1 MRHSS
6 GTASPKDN
14 IFKKATI
21 HKPEKTSQKSGQSSK
36 ETVHGRYSLE
46 TLKRKREPVAA
57 GRTGSSLKPAD
68 LAKYKDHWVRENT
81 GQENSSGRE
90 NVALYSEQFRI
101 KSLPFAYKEFERSYS
116 RLKKYLDRLSLAGE
130 RASFSR
136 QSNPGPLKAHDESK
150 TVSNIYGKEDQ
161 GQDKGISSSQRTKIK
176 DSPTS
181 IQALTNQSKLTFQDS
196 SVEELAKE
204 FKSLEEKLIF
214 CLKRM
219 NLSHCERLALEPL
232 ENIKKAVE
240 VHNEVE
246 REESHTMFVA
256 LNNENH
262 RLSQKISHLEKELEK
277 EGLSHSETLQNFE
290 EKIGQ
295 LNEKISNLHQI
306 IIEKDKIIT
315 ACNDKLKLNNL
326 EQISQ
331 GEAPVS
337 ARQGSNNSK
346 SIFEDFDI
354 VIKSLLSDIKAKED
368 YLEELRENREVTF
381 KETITSE
388 VNHVHHVNTHLK
400 SQANMGQEELTDDA
414 NTLKSELRL
423 LVTKHSRDA
432 REMQEKFDRELSFLK
447 TKHLEEKEILEIKVR
462 ALEQELR
469 EKKPYLTV
477 SPSSAIDDLQ
487 RKYEATVTELN
498 QLKELISK
506 IQRSNS
512 KSNGSGE
519 SENQK
524 ANPNS
529 KRSQLDASNGI
540 PPAVL
545 AESKCIFESLSEESP
560 SVKRAISEAL
570 RAREQAIKVREDE
583 LKNKEEDVQYKLEQ
597 TEKWAKNAEILINQK
612 IQEINEARDDLDQ
625 KARDLINREK
635 KLFEREVAVESK
647 PTSTNSTEQLS
658 HRARN
663 NLIKADD
670 DSIIFNETD
679 GNANHKEIE
688 HLKDQLNLLTFRIAD
703 LEKVLQ
709 FERTERAREQ
719 AESRLKTE
727 ELMKIIELNSVLLAK
742 LRELGI
748 QYDIDHR
755 SFIPYVGKGC
765 LSRTKSPQ

>member
-6 GTASPKDN
+6 GTASPKET
-14 IFKKATI
+14 IFKKTGTLKTDKASQ
-21 HKPEKTSQKSGQSSK
+21 KTSQSSK
-36 ETVHGRYSLE
+36 ETVQGRYSLE
-46 TLKRKREPVAA
+46 TLKKKREPVPA
-57 GRTGSSLKPAD
+57 GRTGSSLKPTE
-68 LAKYKDHWVRENT
+68 LSKYRDQSQREQT
-81 GQENSSGRE
+81 GQENSAGRE
-90 NVALYSEQFRI
+90 NVALYSEQFRV
-101 KSLPFAYKEFERSYS
+101 KTLPFAYKEFERSYS

-136 QSNPGPLKAHDESK
+136 QSNPGPLKAHDDTK
-150 TVSNIYGKEDQ
+150 TVSNIYGKQDQ
-161 GQDKGISSSQRTKIK
+161 TQDKGVSLSQRTKMK

-181 IQALTNQSKLTFQDS
+181 LQALTNQSRLSFQDS
-196 SVEELAKE
+196 SVEELARE
-204 FKSLEEKLIF
+204 FRSLEEKLIY

-219 NLSHCERLALEPL
+219 NLPHCERLALEPL

-240 VHNEVE
+240 VHNQVE
-246 REESHTMFVA
+246 REESHTMFVS

-262 RLSQKISHLEKELEK
+262 RLSQKIAHLEKELEK

-295 LNEKISNLHQI
+295 LNEKISGLHQI
-306 IIEKDKIIT
+306 IIEKDKVIA

-381 KETITSE
+381 KENITSE
-388 VNHVHHVNTHLK
+388 VNHVQQVNNHLK
-400 SQANMGQEELTDDA
+400 SQANMGQEELNEDV

-423 LVTKHSRDA
+423 LVTKHARDA
-432 REMQEKFDRELSFLK
+432 REMQEKFDRELSYLK
-447 TKHLEEKEILEIKVR
+447 TKHLEEKEILEIKVK
-462 ALEQELR
+462 ALEHELK
-469 EKKPYLTV
+469 EKKPYLTT
-477 SPSSAIDDLQ
+477 SPSSAIDELQ
-487 RKYEATVTELN
+487 RKYEAAVLELN
-498 QLKELISK
+498 QLKDFISK
-506 IQRSNS
+506 VQKSNS

-524 ANPNS
+524 VNPNS
-529 KRSQLDASNGI
+529 KRSALEASNGI

-560 SVKRAISEAL
+560 SVKRAISEVL
-570 RAREQAIKVREDE
+570 RAREQAITVREE
-583 LKNKEEDVQYKLEQ
+583 EIKTKEEDVQYKLEQ
-597 TEKWAKNAEILINQK
+597 TERWAKNAENLINQK

-625 KARDLINREK
+625 RAKDLIEREK
-635 KLFEREVAVESK
+635 RLFEREVAVESK
-647 PTSTNSTEQLS
+647 PTSTNSTDQYS
-658 HRARN
+658 HRART
-663 NLIKADD
+663 NLVKTDD

-679 GNANHKEIE
+679 GFTYQKEIE
-688 HLKDQLNLLTFRIAD
+688 LLKDHLNQMTIKMSD
-703 LEKVLQ
+703 LEKALQ
-709 FERTERAREQ
+709 FERTERSRDQ
-719 AESRLKTE
+719 ASSKLKTE
-727 ELMKIIELNSVLLAK
+727 ELMKVIELNSVLLMK

-748 QYDIDHR
+748 QYDIEHKT
-755 SFIPYVGKGC
+755 FIPYVGTFE
-765 LSRTKSPQ
+765 SQRTKSS